1 MRHCLTR
8 GLTAA
13 AVAAVATGAAST
25 AGAQAPVA
33 APAGARYG
41 GGTAFAIEALAGS
54 VGSLAGM
61 AVVGL
66 GSDCDSDDLGCIINT
81 IGAGGIAGMVG
92 ATVAVTLAARHTG
105 SPRSVAGAALG
116 AVVGTGVGLGVHY
129 LVNKGTDRNL
139 GEAVVIP
146 IFAVSQGVVAAAGS
160 RLLGRR

>member
-1 MRHCLTR
+1 MRQCLTR
-8 GLTAA
+8 GIALVAA
-13 AVAAVATGAAST
+13 AAAT
-25 AGAQAPVA
+25 AGAQGPTPAPA
-33 APAGARYG
+33 APRYG
-41 GGTAFAIEALAGS
+41 GGTAFAIEALAGTA
-54 VGSLAGM
+54 GSLAGM
-61 AVVGL
+61 AIVGL
-66 GSDCDSDDLGCIINT
+66 GSDCDGDDLGCIINT

-105 SPRSVAGAALG
+105 GPRSVAGAALG

-129 LVNKGTDRNL
+129 LVNRGTDRNL